1 MSGLPEKVLVAADGS
16 RDAALAAQAAVDVSD
31 ELGSELH
38 VVHAW
43 QAVPTARL
51 KAFARAEFKRLG
63 AERLEEGVKELEKAK
78 PSVAGAHLVEGRA
91 ADAILDLAREIGAG
105 LIVVGSRGL
114 GPAGRIALGSV
125 SEAVVRHAHCP
136 VLVLRGGEGSWPPER
151 VVFGDDGSEP
161 SRAAGDLAAAF
172 CGRHGARGLVV
183 RAFPR
188 LPEVDVEGRESDA
201 RMVEDELR
209 HEESALMERAGEL
222 EGPLGSRPKTKL
234 AVGDA
239 AEKVLE
245 AADAEAAERT
255 LVAVG
260 SRGLGAIGRMRLG
273 SVSTKV
279 LHAARGPLLVHPH
292 QQ

>member
-16 RDAALAAQAAVDVSD
+16 QDAALAARAAVDVSD

-51 KAFARAEFKRLG
+51 KAFARAGFKRLG
-63 AERLEEGVKELEKAK
+63 EERLEEGVKEVEKAK
-78 PSVAGAHLVEGRA
+78 PSVAGAHLVEGGA
-91 ADAILDLAREIGAG
+91 ADAILDLARESGAG
-105 LIVVGSRGL
+105 LIVIGSRGL
-114 GPAGRIALGSV
+114 GPAGRLALGSV
-125 SEAVVRHAHCP
+125 SEAVVHHAHCP

-151 VVFGDDGSEP
+151 VVLGDDGSEAA
-161 SRAAGDLAAAF
+161 RAAGDLAAAF

-188 LPEVDVEGRESDA
+188 QPEVDVEGRESDA

-222 EGPLGSRPKTKL
+222 EGLLESRPKTRL

-260 SRGLGAIGRMRLG
+260 GRGLGAIGRMRLG

-292 QQ
+292 Q

>member
-16 RDAALAAQAAVDVSD
+16 QDAALAARAAVDVSD
-31 ELGSELH
+31 ELGPEFH

-51 KAFARAEFKRLG
+51 KAFARAEFKRIG
-63 AERLEEGVKELEKAK
+63 EERLDEGVKEVEKAG

-105 LIVVGSRGL
+105 LIVIGSRGL
-114 GPAGRIALGSV
+114 GPVGRIALGSV
-125 SEAVVRHAHCP
+125 SEAVVHHAHCP

-151 VVFGDDGSEP
+151 VVFGDDGSEA
-161 SRAAGDLAAAF
+161 SRAAGDLAAAL

-209 HEESALMERAGEL
+209 HEEGALMEREGEL
-222 EGPLGSRPKTKL
+222 EGLLGSRPKTRL

-279 LHAARGPLLVHPH
+279 LHAARGPVLVHPH
-292 QQ
+292 R